1 MVYIIKA
8 KYRSGGDAEG
18 QYNILKEWGDFR
30 STIDFT
36 VHLEGN
42 DAVKPTGIIV
52 QKIEKSTWVDI
63 YNNNGGG
70 FEQKLQ
76 TTQEIYEYTGGNVPF
91 MNDDYL
97 EIFNV
102 ENGEVVDENGNPY
115 GDQFQNGGICEYDE
129 QGNMCDDELD
139 MSIGEIQQIGKCVFI
154 LNNNPNYHAILNL
167 NWIIDNNSPAN
178 GLRYMPL
185 PQANAVWENI
195 LHHKDSNIYIHRVQL
210 NWRYLNIIQQ
220 DRSKSYTDSFFQV
233 MNVPGG
239 GARKYTKRKKLKK
252 RKKRKK
258 HTKKK

>member
-52 QKIEKSTWVDI
+52 QKIEKSTRVDI
-63 YNNNGGG
+63 YNNNGAG

-76 TTQEIYEYTGGNVPF
+76 TTQEIREYTNGNVPF

-102 ENGEVVDENGNPY
+102 INGEVVDENGNPY
-115 GDQFQNGGICEYDE
+115 GDQFQNGGICEYDG
-129 QGNMCDDELD
+129 QGNVMCDDELD
-139 MSIGEIQQIGKCVFI
+139 MSIGEIQQIGQCVFI
-154 LNNNPNYHAILNL
+154 LNDNPNYHTILDL
-167 NWIIDNNSPAN
+167 NWIIDNDSPAN

-185 PQANAVWENI
+185 PQANAVWESI
-195 LHHKDSNIYIHRVQL
+195 LQHKNSNIYMHRVQL
-210 NWRYLNIIQQ
+210 NWQYLNIIQQ

-233 MNVPGG
+233 MNMSG
-239 GARKYTKRKKLKK
+239 GARKNTKRKKR
-252 RKKRKK
+252 RKKKKNTRKK
-258 HTKKK
+258 YRR